1 MPKHIFIGDL
11 SITTTSATLN
21 TEFDPYGTIVS
32 LDLHADPA
40 GGPSTADCVYT
51 TDQAGTDAIAGK
63 NGARIDGSVITVTAA
78 TS

>member
-1 MPKHIFIGDL
+1 MPKDIWIGDL
-11 SITTTSATLN
+11 GATTTSATLN
-21 TEFDPYGTIVS
+21 TAFSPYGTIVS
-32 LDLHADPA
+32 LDLHTDPA

-63 NGARIDGSVITVTAA
+63 NGTRLDGVVITVTAA